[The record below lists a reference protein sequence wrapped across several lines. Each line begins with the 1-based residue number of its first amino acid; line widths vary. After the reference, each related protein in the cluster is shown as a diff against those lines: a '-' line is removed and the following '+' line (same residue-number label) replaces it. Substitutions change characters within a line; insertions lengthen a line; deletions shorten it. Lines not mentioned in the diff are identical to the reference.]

1 MEAHRLFLFL
11 ALGILSLLL
20 WNQWQ
25 TDYRQPVAQQ
35 QQAQQQPIDSQTGAP
50 APGGVAPSVAPSVG
64 QAAPAAG
71 QPAVAEQ
78 LVKVVTDTLEVLIST
93 RGGELRQ
100 VRLLQYTEAVDNP
113 NPTTLLTPEPPVFL
127 AQSGLQAAQGSEAPS
142 HNALFEAQAAE
153 YRLAEGQQ
161 ELVVPLRWRGADGV
175 EVVKQYVF
183 RRGEYDVRM
192 TQQVS
197 NGSEAPWQGFQY
209 AQLRRQPPQKSGSIF
224 FINTYTGGVIHTP
237 ENRYEK
243 IDFDD
248 MASRNLERDVRGG
261 WIAMIQHYFLAAWA
275 PAAESQNRFFTRNVD
290 GQYVLGMS
298 SQWATVA
305 PGEQT
310 TFANTLYVGP
320 KDQKRL
326 AALADGLDL
335 TVDYG
340 VLTIISKPLYWLLSK
355 IHDVVGN
362 WGWAIV
368 ILTLIIKLVFYK
380 LSETS
385 YRSMARMRTMQPK
398 MQQLKERF
406 GDDRQKLNQELMEL
420 YKREKINPLGG
431 CLPILI
437 QIPVFI
443 SLYWVLL
450 ESVELRQADFI
461 FWIKDLSVQ
470 DPYYVLP
477 ILMGISMFLQQK
489 LNPAPMDPVQQ
500 KVMTFLPIVFTVFFL
515 FFPAGL
521 VLYWV
526 TNNVLSIAQ
535 QWVITRRIENL
546 AAKKG

>member
-25 TDYRQPVAQQ
+25 ADYPPPVAEQ
-35 QQAQQQPIDSQTGAP
+35 QQAQQQPTDTQPSAQPPVATAPSAGGPAP
-50 APGGVAPSVAPSVG
+50 AP
-64 QAAPAAG
+64 APAAE
-71 QPAVAEQ
+71 EQ

-100 VRLLQYTEAVDNP
+100 LRLPQYTKAVDDP
-113 NPTTLLTPEPPVFL
+113 EPTTLLSPTPPVFL
-127 AQSGLQAAQGSEAPS
+127 AQSGLQAADGREAPG
-142 HNALFEAQAAE
+142 HNALYQAEATE
-153 YRLAEGQQ
+153 YRLADGQQ
-161 ELVVPLRWRGADGV
+161 ELVVPLRWRSADGV

-183 RRGEYDVRM
+183 RRGEYDVQLRH
-192 TQQVS
+192 QVS
-197 NGSEAPWQGFQY
+197 NDSETAWRGSQY
-209 AQLRRQPPQKSGSIF
+209 AQLRRQPPEGGGSIF
-224 FINTYTGGVIHTP
+224 FINTYTGGVISTP
-237 ENRYEK
+237 EQKYEK

-248 MASRNLERDVRGG
+248 MASRPLTRPNVQGG
-261 WIAMIQHYFLAAWA
+261 WVAMIQHYFVAAWV
-275 PAAESQNRFFTRNVD
+275 PPVDAAQSFFSKREGD
-290 GQYVLGMS
+290 QYVLGMFS
-298 SQWATVA
+298 SEWATVA
-305 PGEQT
+305 PGTQAV
-310 TFANTLYVGP
+310 FANTLYAGP
-320 KDQKRL
+320 KDQDRL
-326 AALADGLDL
+326 ATLAPNLDL

-340 VLTIISKPLYWLLSK
+340 ILTIISKPLYWLLSK
-355 IHDVVGN
+355 IHGVVGN
-362 WGWAIV
+362 WGWAII

-406 GDDRQKLNQELMEL
+406 GDDKQKLNQELMEL

-450 ESVELRQADFI
+450 ESVELRQAPFVL
-461 FWIKDLSVQ
+461 WIQDLSVQ
-470 DPYYVLP
+470 DPYFVLP
-477 ILMGISMFLQQK
+477 VLMGISMFLQQK

-500 KVMTFLPIVFTVFFL
+500 KIMTFLPIVFTVFFL

-535 QWVITRRIENL
+535 QWVITRRIERL
-546 AAKKG
+546 AAKKA